1 MNTKRN
7 MLFHVKQK
15 YEAKDQSKDDKTKSP
30 SSGEREAEIWR
41 FPGIGFIVKTKK
53 VETVGDDI
61 ENGLG
66 HGHLIRCFASSANIP
81 HSG

>member
-1 MNTKRN
+1 

-15 YEAKDQSKDDKTKSP
+15 YEANDQANDDLTKSP

-53 VETVGDDI
+53 VETVGDNI

-66 HGHLIRCFASSANIP
+66 LGHLIRFFTSSANFS
-81 HSG
+81 HRG

>member
-15 YEAKDQSKDDKTKSP
+15 YEAKDQAKDDKTKSP

-41 FPGIGFIVKTKK
+41 FPGMSHSQMLGKF
-53 VETVGDDI
+53 EY
-61 ENGLG
+61 GLPAK
-66 HGHLIRCFASSANIP
+66 F
-81 HSG
+81 

>member
-1 MNTKRN
+1 MSTKRN

-15 YEAKDQSKDDKTKSP
+15 YEAKDQAKDDKTKSP

-41 FPGIGFIVKTKK
+41 FPGKGFIVKTKK
-53 VETVGDDI
+53 VETVGDKI

-66 HGHLIRCFASSANIP
+66 HGHLIRCFASSPNIP
-81 HSG
+81 HRG